1 MKQKKLK
8 NGKTVQYG
16 FRDPEM
22 HKALRSH
29 RHTVIADKK
38 KQTSKT
44 ICRSHRR
51 DSAGFFLRRC
61 RLPVS
66 FTHHALW

>member
-16 FRDPEM
+16 FSDPQM
-22 HKALRSH
+22 HKALRAH

-38 KQTSKT
+38 KQASRM

-51 DSAGFFLRRC
+51 DSADFFLLHSC
-61 RLPVS
+61 LSVS
-66 FTHHALW
+66 CADHAL

>member
-38 KQTSKT
+38 KQASKT

-51 DSAGFFLRRC
+51 DSADFF
-61 RLPVS
+61 
-66 FTHHALW
+66 